1 MTTRSFCIVDT
12 TSIKFDENIIHW
24 NVTPKELS
32 DIRIGR
38 NLVIFNYVFKR
49 VLDLLYEYD
58 ITDEEYMFIRDVF
71 WSYLF
76 KTNR

>member
-24 NVTPKELS
+24 NVTQKELY
-32 DIRIGR
+32 DIKTNR
-38 NLVIFNYVFKR
+38 NLVIFNYVFTR

-58 ITDEEYMFIRDVF
+58 LTDEEYMFIRDTI

-76 KTNR
+76 NSKR

>member
-1 MTTRSFCIVDT
+1 MTTRSFCIIDT
-12 TSIKFDENIIHW
+12 TSIKFDENIIPW
-24 NVTPKELS
+24 SITPKELS

-76 KTNR
+76 KTKR